1 MHIFNSRFWLAC
13 VLALTTSLAMADNIT
28 LLPQPP
34 SVDAKSWL
42 LMDYQSGQVLAESD
56 ADEKLAPASLTKL
69 MTAYIVEQQID
80 LGNISEDAMVPIS
93 VKAWKT
99 GGSRM
104 FVREGTQVKLSD
116 LMHGLVIQSGNDA
129 AVALAEY
136 VAGSTDAFANMMN
149 AMAKKIGMS
158 HTHFE
163 NPTGLPHPDH
173 YTTARDLATLA
184 WHIIHDYPDHY
195 QLYKLKSF
203 TYNNIT
209 QPNRV
214 LLLWRDPR
222 VDGLKTGHTDE
233 AGYCQ
238 VTSAIDKSGM
248 RMIAVVLG
256 TKSEEARAV
265 ESEKLLNYGFRFF
278 QNYTAYQAGKTLV
291 SPRLWLGTKNNIDL
305 GIQQDLTITIPN
317 GAGDRLKADVQ
328 VNPDL
333 RAPVK
338 KGDKLGSVSI
348 SLDGK
353 VVKSEPLVALNDVPE
368 AGFFARLW
376 DHILMFF
383 TSFIG

>member
-1 MHIFNSRFWLAC
+1 MFNSRFWLAA
-13 VLALTTSLAMADNIT
+13 VLALTTQLALASNIT
-28 LLPQPP
+28 LMPQAP

-42 LMDYQSGQVLAESD
+42 LMDYQSGQVLAEND

-104 FVREGTQVKLSD
+104 FIKEGTSVKLAD

-149 AMAKKIGMS
+149 AMAKQLGMT
-158 HTHFE
+158 HTHFI

-173 YTTARDLATLA
+173 YTTARDLSKLA

-195 QLYKLKSF
+195 KLYKIKSF

-209 QPNRV
+209 QHNRV

-238 VTSAIDKSGM
+238 VTSAIDKNGM

-265 ESEKLLNYGFRFF
+265 ESEKLLNYGFRFY
-278 QNYTAYQAGKTLV
+278 QNYTAYQAGKSLV
-291 SPRLWLGTKNNIDL
+291 APRIWLGTENHIDL

-317 GAGDRLKADVQ
+317 GTSDKLKADVQ

-338 KGDKLGSVSI
+338 KGDTLGSVSI